1 MGTDNIRKTILV
13 LVQWT
18 GILLEDTSWEK
29 WESLKI
35 NYNLEDKV
43 VLEAQRNV
51 MNENT
56 ELETKAK
63 EEKEHRRTK
72 MVISKPWYL
81 EDYAT
86 K

>member
-1 MGTDNIRKTILV
+1 
-13 LVQWT
+13 
-18 GILLEDTSWEK
+18 
-29 WESLKI
+29 
-35 NYNLEDKV
+35 
-43 VLEAQRNV
+43 

-56 ELETKAK
+56 EHDATKLETKAK

-72 MVISKPWYL
+72 RAISKPWYL

>member
-13 LVQWT
+13 LVQWM

-56 ELETKAK
+56 ELETKAA
-63 EEKEHRRTK
+63 E
-72 MVISKPWYL
+72 SKSCS
-81 EDYAT
+81 
-86 K
+86 

>member
-1 MGTDNIRKTILV
+1 MLNIQILKPC
-13 LVQWT
+13 
-18 GILLEDTSWEK
+18 DCCF
-29 WESLKI
+29 ES
-35 NYNLEDKV
+35 
-43 VLEAQRNV
+43 QCV

-56 ELETKAK
+56 EHDATKLETKAK

-72 MVISKPWYL
+72 RAISKPWYL